1 MSTPPTRRLLLPLVL
16 ATACG
21 GGGGSD
27 ESIYGS
33 ATQTGATLGEANDEV
48 ESGAT
53 EASDATAEG
62 SSSEGTMFDLGDPT
76 LEGGDGDGDCTLPH
90 TPCDAGSSD
99 PFALMGLGCPGET
112 SITGTIDAHPD
123 GMGIRSSF
131 GATSSFDAREG
142 AAYFVLS
149 TGHVAELDDEPTSPG
164 DQIYHCNK
172 WFEPGDGMNTTT
184 FPPPIVAQ
192 DVGGDCLVDPGL
204 VGSGDCSSTIEQQ
217 FQQAGF
223 KYDYQEIRVSVTVPA
238 DAHALAFDV
247 AYFTTE
253 WPVFAGQSYNDMFI
267 AWLEGS
273 NWTGNISFDDG
284 GHALSL
290 NAAFFDYEDAAGN
303 LPEFAGTC
311 MRYGAGTPWLTSTAE
326 VVPGDAIELVFAIF
340 DLNDVNLDSFVFLD
354 NFRWLCEGGGGPS
367 TVPVP

>member
-1 MSTPPTRRLLLPLVL
+1 LLPLVL
-16 ATACG
+16 VTACG

-33 ATQTGATLGEANDEV
+33 ATQTGATLGESSDEIDDD
-48 ESGAT
+48 AT
-53 EASDATAEG
+53 DASDATAEG

-76 LEGGDGDGDCTLPH
+76 LEGGDGDGDGDCTLPH
-90 TPCDAGSSD
+90 TPCDAGSGD

-112 SITGTIDAHPD
+112 SIVGTIDAHPD

-142 AAYFVLS
+142 SAYFVLS

-192 DVGGDCLVDPGL
+192 DVGGDCLVDPSL
-204 VGSGDCSSTIEQQ
+204 IGSGDCSSTIEQQ

-223 KYDYQEIRVSVTVPA
+223 KYDYQEVRVSMTVPA

-267 AWLEGS
+267 AWLDAS
-273 NWTGNISFDDG
+273 SWTGNISFDDG

-290 NAAFFDYEDAAGN
+290 NAAFFDYEDVAGN

-326 VVPGDAIELVFAIF
+326 VVPGDTIELVFAIF

-354 NFRWLCEGGGGPS
+354 NFRWLCEGSGGPS